1 MRLCTIFLPRILL
14 SRREGGIIC
23 NQDRPGPSPHAQFRV
38 DLVRPQESV
47 KMAEWGWGGGV
58 RCLPV
63 ILWTENCGL
72 LGDKILNTNTQQWA
86 WGEKYLDCD
95 KITQTLGSNNADNT
109 SGKWIWS
116 LKLFLCFPRIQ
127 ESDSGFKKIQDDL
140 NNVNDKLV
148 SRKYDLGPLDLQ
160 KCFAFRL
167 IEKYEFSCFALNL
180 KALQKYLQLKNNLTP
195 PGLWF
200 QKKMRRTTTKEKK
213 QSFVRGIKC

>member
-23 NQDRPGPSPHAQFRV
+23 NQDRPGPSPHAQLRV

-47 KMAEWGWGGGV
+47 SMAESEGGAGVWGV
-58 RCLPV
+58 CQSSSELR
-63 ILWTENCGL
+63 TEGSL
-72 LGDKILNTNTQQWA
+72 EIKHWIQIQQWA

-140 NNVNDKLV
+140 NNVNVKLV
-148 SRKYDLGPLDLQ
+148 FTKNWILDLWTLWP
-160 KCFAFRL
+160 FAW
-167 IEKYEFSCFALNL
+167 IE
-180 KALQKYLQLKNNLTP
+180 
-195 PGLWF
+195 
-200 QKKMRRTTTKEKK
+200 
-213 QSFVRGIKC
+213 